1 MIPLLLDQIAGA
13 TGALGLR
20 FLDPWLYVLLLVAL
34 VIGITVHEFG
44 HAWMAD
50 RLGDPGPRASG
61 RVTLSPLAH
70 LDPLGTLLLAVTTLV
85 GFPLGWGRP
94 VRTDP
99 DSYHVGRRAG
109 VGLVAAAGPLMNLIT
124 ALLLSPLARW
134 ALEALRS
141 GRGTEWTGFVFAATV
156 VVMLV
161 NLSLFCFNLV
171 PVHPLDG
178 SHIAASL
185 LPQRASRL
193 YQRFMGR
200 YGVFVLLALLVSGV
214 LGKMIGPLVLTIFRR
229 LVGL

>member
-13 TGALGLR
+13 GALGLR

-124 ALLLSPLARW
+124 AILLSPLARW

-141 GRGTEWTGFVFAATV
+141 GRGTELTGFVFAATV

-229 LVGL
+229 LIGL